1 MAGDESK
8 FVREAWQSQQED
20 PVVFTAKELR
30 LQSERLTKQVRLR
43 NSLEYGAAAVIAL
56 VNGFY
61 MWLFSSMLMRAGSAL
76 IVAGA
81 VYAVIHLHRKGSA
94 GSMSATAPSLDFL
107 IGELKRQRDLLWK
120 VWEWYLLPLLPG
132 ITVFL
137 FGISVMRGTNG
148 LPIVPERS
156 ITLTVTLVVVSF
168 ALIASANR
176 RVSRRLQQR
185 IEALEGLQR

>member
-8 FVREAWQSQQED
+8 FVREAWQSQREE
-20 PVVFTAKELR
+20 PMVFTTEELGQR
-30 LQSERLTKQVRLR
+30 SERLTKQVRLR
-43 NSLEYGAAAVIAL
+43 NSVEYGAAAVIAL

-76 IVAGA
+76 IVAGT
-81 VYAVIHLHRKGSA
+81 VYVVIHLHRRGSA
-94 GSMSATAPSLDFL
+94 GSMSATAPSLDYL
-107 IGELKRQRDLLWK
+107 IGELKRQRNLLWK

-156 ITLTVTLVVVSF
+156 ITLTAAVVVVSF
-168 ALIASANR
+168 ALIAFANR
-176 RVSRRLQQR
+176 RVSRSLQQR
-185 IEALEGLQR
+185 IEVLEGLQR

>member
-8 FVREAWQSQQED
+8 FIREVWQSQRED

-43 NSLEYGAAAVIAL
+43 NSVEYGTAAVIAL
-56 VNGFY
+56 VNGLY
-61 MWLFSSMLMRAGSAL
+61 MWLFSSMLMRVGSAL
-76 IVAGA
+76 IVAGT
-81 VYAVIHLHRKGSA
+81 VYVVVHLHRQGSA
-94 GSMSATAPSLDFL
+94 GSVSAATPSLVFL
-107 IGELKRQRDLLWK
+107 IEELKRQRDLLWK

-137 FGISVMRGTNG
+137 FGISVMRGANG

-168 ALIASANR
+168 ALIAFANR
-176 RVSRRLQQR
+176 GVSRRLQQR
-185 IEALEGLQR
+185 IEVLEGLQR